1 MNIAEQIKNLNN
13 HEKSIILNFCK
24 NKNVNFSKNS
34 NGYFFN
40 LKSNDT
46 LVNELENLVNNIY
59 NNRNFVSDY
68 LYKRKMEQE
77 NLQKQIEQEMDKKKE
92 DEYKNLLV
100 RLTITDEN
108 IKLCIKNN
116 NQMSNFTEHEWN
128 QYMSQIDA
136 FLKNKTMYDK
146 NSTLNRLNKII
157 KSKRRK
163 EQTGEQ
169 ADENFSDVESNDE
182 DEVVEDEIY
191 NEQTEKTEIEEINV
205 TEDQEHNHLETEDL
219 TDSENVESDKEES
232 DEVAE
237 KTKDFEYNDL
247 IKRVKDKLVLQGHSF
262 NRNLDCRLVKEEYLK

>member
-1 MNIAEQIKNLNN
+1 
-13 HEKSIILNFCK
+13 
-24 NKNVNFSKNS
+24 
-34 NGYFFN
+34 
-40 LKSNDT
+40 
-46 LVNELENLVNNIY
+46 
-59 NNRNFVSDY
+59 
-68 LYKRKMEQE
+68 MEQE

-100 RLTITDEN
+100 RLTISDEN
-108 IKLCIKNN
+108 IKLHIKNKD
-116 NQMSNFTEHEWN
+116 QKSNFTEHEWN

-136 FLKNKTMYDK
+136 FLKNKTVYDK

-262 NRNLDCRLVKEEYLK
+262 NRNLDCRLVKEEYLN